1 MNRFALGTFAV
12 AALALTATGCKAGV
26 HVGAASPASA
36 APVSAGS
43 TPGGPDTS
51 PSAVP
56 VSGAGGAGSG
66 TGTGNG
72 TGTGS
77 GTGTV
82 TVTGKSGGAGAVVTP
97 RCHSAGFHVVVTG
110 YNAGAGS
117 RFAKLLFTNL
127 SGHSCKVYGWP
138 GLGLGTTSEGFGGAV
153 VRQGS
158 PASFVIPAGGHAY
171 TLLRWS
177 AVPAS
182 DENQSGD
189 CEAVATVLQV
199 IPPDETEPLVAAWSG
214 GAACQHNQLTTT
226 PLTAG
231 PGA

>member
-1 MNRFALGTFAV
+1 MNRFALGTVAV

-26 HVGAASPASA
+26 HVGAAGPASA
-36 APVSAGS
+36 APVTAGS
-43 TPGGPDTS
+43 TPGGPGTS

-56 VSGAGGAGSG
+56 GGGTAGAGGTGGS
-66 TGTGNG
+66 G

-77 GTGTV
+77 GTSGGTGGG
-82 TVTGKSGGAGAVVTP
+82 TGSGAGAVVTP

-117 RFAKLLFTNL
+117 RFAKLLFTNV

-138 GLGLGTTSEGFGGAV
+138 GLGLGTSSEGFGGAV
-153 VRQGS
+153 IRQGS
-158 PASFVIPAGGHAY
+158 AASFVIPVGGHAY

-199 IPPDETEPLVAAWSG
+199 IPPDETEPLVAAWNG
-214 GAACQHNQLTTT
+214 GAACQHNRLTTT